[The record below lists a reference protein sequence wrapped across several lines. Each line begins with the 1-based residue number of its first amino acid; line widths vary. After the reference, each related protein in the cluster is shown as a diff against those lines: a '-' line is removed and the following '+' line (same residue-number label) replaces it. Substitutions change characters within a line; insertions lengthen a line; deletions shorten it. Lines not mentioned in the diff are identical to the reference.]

1 MSQKPF
7 HGLLRRGAGK
17 LRFPAPY
24 VFNGLQPPK
33 TAARPCTAEAVA
45 FCDSVLCGKPAFTR
59 EYPRVYASD
68 PLDLP

>member
-1 MSQKPF
+1 
-7 HGLLRRGAGK
+7 
-17 LRFPAPY
+17 
-24 VFNGLQPPK
+24 LQPPK